1 MGFEEGGNTNEGNM
15 PFLRRE
21 RDEMRARLG
30 RESFDLVI
38 IGGGINGVSIARDA
52 ALRGYSVALLE
63 QNDFAFGTSSRS
75 SRLIHG
81 GLRYLEQARVRLV
94 FESVSERSRLSNT
107 ARHIVRPLPFIF
119 PVYKGDRSVL
129 TMDIGLWI
137 YDALALFRNYR
148 DHESLTPLGI
158 SKRLPGVRLEGLRG
172 GVLYYDYATDDARL
186 VLENALAALAAN
198 VALLSYCRVE
208 GIERRDGRVEAAV
221 ARDLLT
227 GETITVRGRT
237 MICAAGPWTDR
248 VLQLADNT
256 ERYLLPTKGVHIVV
270 PSHKLQLGAALVMR
284 HPTDSRVLF
293 ALPYHEHSVLGT
305 TDTNFDDD
313 PGAVYATAEDVRYLL
328 DASAHYFPE
337 AKLTTQDVISSWA
350 GVRPLLH
357 PGEVTDPS
365 RVSREHRIEARS
377 DGIVVI
383 AGGKLTTYRRMAEEC
398 VDVAARAVAEAGGT
412 ARLRHPATHKL
423 QLPGADGLS
432 TDAELSGLASKLS
445 EKLPH
450 AGQHLAYTYG
460 TRAPQLLQIVD
471 ADAGA
476 GQPIVA
482 ELPFI
487 WAEVTF
493 AAREELALTVTDVLC
508 RRTQVFYRAADQG
521 LSVAEHTAELMGREL
536 GWDAGEQSR
545 QVRDYNEEVARN
557 RSWRS

>member
-1 MGFEEGGNTNEGNM
+1 MS
-15 PFLRRE
+15 FLRRE

-30 RESFDLVI
+30 RERFDLVV

-63 QNDFAFGTSSRS
+63 QNDFAFGTSGRS

-81 GLRYLEQARVRLV
+81 GLRYLEHGRVRLV
-94 FESVSERSRLSNT
+94 FESVSERSRLSHT

-137 YDALALFRNYR
+137 YDALARFRNYR

-158 SKRLPGVRLEGLRG
+158 SERVPGVRLDGLRG

-198 VALLSYCRVE
+198 AALLSYCRVE
-208 GIERRDGRVEAAV
+208 AIERSNGRVEAAL

-227 GETITVRGRT
+227 GDSVAVRGRT
-237 MICAAGPWTDR
+237 MICAAGPWTDG
-248 VLQLADNT
+248 VLRMADNN
-256 ERYLLPTKGVHIVV
+256 ERWLLPTKGVHVVV
-270 PSHKLQLGAALVMR
+270 PSHKLRLGAALAMR
-284 HPTDSRVLF
+284 HPTDGRVLF

-305 TDTNFDDD
+305 TDTSFDGD
-313 PGAVYATAEDVRYLL
+313 PGAVYATTEDVRYLL
-328 DASAHYFPE
+328 DAAAHYFPDARITAE
-337 AKLTTQDVISSWA
+337 DVISSWA
-350 GVRPLLH
+350 GVRPLLD

-365 RVSREHRIEARS
+365 AVSREHRIDSRP

-398 VDVAARAVAEAGGT
+398 VDVAARAVAAAGGA

-423 QLPGADGLS
+423 HLPGADGLA
-432 TDAELSGLASKLS
+432 TDVELGGLASQLS
-445 EKLPH
+445 AKLPA
-450 AGQHLAYTYG
+450 AGRHLAFTYG

-471 ADAGA
+471 AEAEA

-482 ELPFI
+482 GLPFI
-487 WAEVTF
+487 WAEVSF
-493 AAREELALTVTDVLC
+493 AAREELALTVTDVFC

-521 LSVAEHTAELMGREL
+521 LAVAEQAAERMGREL
-536 GWDAGEQSR
+536 GWDAGERSR
-545 QVRDYNEEVARN
+545 QVRAYNEEVALN
-557 RSWRS
+557 RGWRP